1 MAKADGFAMLQGHVE
16 ADEAYVGGRR
26 PGKRGRGA
34 AGKTIVFGMQE
45 RGGRLVV
52 EPVANV
58 KQATLREAVL
68 RNVERGSTVSTDE
81 LMSYGLLEGDGY
93 KHGVVKHGAK
103 EFAYYD
109 YRPHSSALL
118 SVSISWITLPR
129 RR

>member
-45 RGGRLVV
+45 RGGRLAV

-58 KQATLREAVL
+58 KMATLREAVL
-68 RNVERGSTVSTDE
+68 RNVEKGSTVSTDE
-81 LMSYGLLEGDGY
+81 L
-93 KHGVVKHGAK
+93 
-103 EFAYYD
+103 
-109 YRPHSSALL
+109 
-118 SVSISWITLPR
+118 
-129 RR
+129 